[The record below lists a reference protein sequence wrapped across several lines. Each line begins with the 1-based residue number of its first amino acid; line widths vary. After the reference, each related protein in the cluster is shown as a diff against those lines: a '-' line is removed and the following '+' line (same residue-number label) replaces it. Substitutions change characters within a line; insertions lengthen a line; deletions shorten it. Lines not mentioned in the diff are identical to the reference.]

1 MYTSDDATDTI
12 DIMKLNLTNQTL
24 LFSLSGAQIVAQ
36 WIVSVNV
43 GGEKTGS
50 KKTEWLR
57 KARYSYRAFLFCQ
70 REEPMLGFIA
80 LNNLHKSNH
89 CFVSPRCFF
98 SASLT
103 EIHRGDLP
111 F

>member
-43 GGEKTGS
+43 GGEKTGNQS
-50 KKTEWLR
+50 FE
-57 KARYSYRAFLFCQ
+57 
-70 REEPMLGFIA
+70 
-80 LNNLHKSNH
+80 
-89 CFVSPRCFF
+89 
-98 SASLT
+98 
-103 EIHRGDLP
+103 
-111 F
+111 